1 MHAICCISVFC
12 TCSMLS
18 YFFTPFYKQPYC
30 ALSAP
35 PPPPPIKRPKQTKMI
50 FFLFYLAGY
59 VFAYNTQL
67 YFTQI
72 GQTPEQIGKYLSWIP
87 LVGGSFSVLLGGFIS
102 DRLVR
107 RLGLY
112 SRILVIGVSLVSYI
126 TVRYT
131 TWTDGLR
138 FIFICFNYHF
148 WCIKNMELQGVLWIM
163 ILTRYLSCKY
173 LPGKQHLVWKHENL
187 ELQGVSWTLILTQY
201 LILQLS
207 SW

>member
-1 MHAICCISVFC
+1 MSWI
-12 TCSMLS
+12 
-18 YFFTPFYKQPYC
+18 YQFYSN
-30 ALSAP
+30 L
-35 PPPPPIKRPKQTKMI
+35 
-50 FFLFYLAGY
+50 FLVAYSAGY

-112 SRILVIGVSLVSYI
+112 SRILVIGVSLVSFI

-131 TWTDGLR
+131 TWTYGPC
-138 FIFICFNYHF
+138 FIFICFDYHL
-148 WCIKNMELQGVLWIM
+148 WCFENLELQGILWIM
-163 ILTRYLSCKY
+163 ILTLYLSWKY
-173 LPGKQHLVWKHENL
+173 MYSMHLPVEQHLISVFRITHWKD
-187 ELQGVSWTLILTQY
+187 VTA
-201 LILQLS
+201 S
-207 SW
+207 SIVKGF

>member
-30 ALSAP
+30 ALSA
-35 PPPPPIKRPKQTKMI
+35 PPPIKRPKQTKMI

-126 TVRYT
+126 NILSDTPHELMDFVSYSFVLIT
-131 TWTDGLR
+131 IFDALKTWNCKG
-138 FIFICFNYHF
+138 FC
-148 WCIKNMELQGVLWIM
+148 EL
-163 ILTRYLSCKY
+163 
-173 LPGKQHLVWKHENL
+173 
-187 ELQGVSWTLILTQY
+187 
-201 LILQLS
+201 
-207 SW
+207 